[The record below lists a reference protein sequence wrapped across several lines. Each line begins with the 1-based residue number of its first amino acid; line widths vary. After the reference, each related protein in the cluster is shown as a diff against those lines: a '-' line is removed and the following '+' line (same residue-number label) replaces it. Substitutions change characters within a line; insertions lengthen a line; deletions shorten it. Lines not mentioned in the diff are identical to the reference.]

1 MNAQIAQWVPR
12 VGAGRACR
20 AFGVS
25 QRTYNHRLQASQGRL
40 ARRPSRAKPA
50 HQRLP
55 VPWAIPQAQRDHIR
69 QVLCSQRFGDLA
81 PAQAHATLLD
91 EGRYLCS
98 ERSMYRILH
107 EHDLVRE
114 RRRGHRRRG
123 HAPHLVHA
131 EAPNQAWTWDISRL
145 RGPVLRCWYYLYVV
159 LDIFSRKI
167 VAWSIETVES
177 DKVAK
182 RLITQACTREG
193 IEADT
198 LVLHSDRG
206 AQMTSGTIAELLED
220 RPTSRSDASTTRPP
234 LQPASSTSRPSSPVL
249 SSES

>member
-81 PAQAHATLLD
+81 PAQVYATLLD

-114 RRRGHRRRG
+114 RRVRPDRGSFPGRSHRRR
-123 HAPHLVHA
+123 
-131 EAPNQAWTWDISRL
+131 
-145 RGPVLRCWYYLYVV
+145 VV
-159 LDIFSRKI
+159 
-167 VAWSIETVES
+167 
-177 DKVAK
+177 
-182 RLITQACTREG
+182 
-193 IEADT
+193 
-198 LVLHSDRG
+198 
-206 AQMTSGTIAELLED
+206 
-220 RPTSRSDASTTRPP
+220 RPTTTQR
-234 LQPASSTSRPSSPVL
+234 LGCGSLVWFSSHSATSVRQ
-249 SSES
+249 